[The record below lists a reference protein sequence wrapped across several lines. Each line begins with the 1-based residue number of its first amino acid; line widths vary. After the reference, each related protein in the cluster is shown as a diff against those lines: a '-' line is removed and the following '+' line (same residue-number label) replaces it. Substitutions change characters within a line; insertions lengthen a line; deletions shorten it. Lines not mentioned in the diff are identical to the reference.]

1 MNRNAHLLQEIDTFL
16 AETGRGEYRF
26 GLIAAGNGRL
36 VERLREG
43 RRVWPET
50 EMKVRA
56 YILSQRASLPKRD
69 IAS

>member
-1 MNRNAHLLQEIDTFL
+1 MNRNAILLHEIDAFL
-16 AETGRGEYRF
+16 AEKGRGAYRF

-43 RRVWPET
+43 RRIWPET

-56 YILSQRASLPKRD
+56 YILSQRALASKRG
-69 IAS
+69 AP